1 MICALENITDSFEIN
16 GIVLRLDYLMRTL
29 VNLVNPQTDEIIR
42 QLGEASNELKTV
54 INEAPN
60 GLTGEV
66 ADSNFQVYTQRHG
79 RLSFDIKEEGSCFLS
94 ERVLKSPQSHFFS
107 RCQREQNREKS
118 AESGGEEK

>member
-1 MICALENITDSFEIN
+1 MALENITDSFEID

-60 GLTGEV
+60 GLIGEV
-66 ADSNFQVYTQRHG
+66 TDSNFQV
-79 RLSFDIKEEGSCFLS
+79 
-94 ERVLKSPQSHFFS
+94 
-107 RCQREQNREKS
+107 
-118 AESGGEEK
+118 